1 MTPSERLTAAA
12 EVVAT
17 WPEPYAAPLAELLL
31 AEARHAAELEQ
42 ESAAAGWD
50 RYPPGS
56 CLVALAKRVLEDQ
69 QRRQMLD
76 TVGRGLAG
84 RR

>member
-1 MTPSERLTAAA
+1 MTASATLTTAA
-12 EVVAT
+12 ELVAA

-42 ESAAAGWD
+42 ASATAGWD

-56 CLVALAKRVLEDQ
+56 LLVALAQGVIEDEG
-69 QRRQMLD
+69 RRRRRE
-76 TVGRGLAG
+76 TGRG
-84 RR
+84 